1 MQKRTKFPKFHSDA
15 KRSDR
20 KRNRSQ
26 YLRNARRVKQHEH
39 EFSFAKESENGT
51 K

>member
-1 MQKRTKFPKFHSDA
+1 MQQKIKFPKFHEDS

-26 YLRNARRVKQHEH
+26 YLKLARKFKTQEH
-39 EFSFAKESENGT
+39 EYISKEENNRVSQ
-51 K
+51 